1 MKRGAKDL
9 LEETEL
15 IEIYK
20 FYKVKTS
27 QFTESGSLYFSE
39 QAMNKIKYSRQNQ
52 RTTGVL

>member
-1 MKRGAKDL
+1 MIDKA
-9 LEETEL
+9 EL

-20 FYKVKTS
+20 FYKVKMS
-27 QFTESGSLYFSE
+27 QFTVSGSLYFSE